1 MHNAVCRFRQLPPS
15 IRCPPRHTNNRKP
28 SWHWSYSIFVHCT
41 ALGTGLC
48 GDWRRTGTTHICRH
62 PPCYPSSTG
71 NSTHNSSQHDGCC
84 CWGWVISYLGAA
96 RVHYPAPAWPGAVSV
111 YFSTYRTDHRN
122 KYNSHQISSSV
133 FGSDVNLF
141 CVALL
146 PNSTKLG
153 LLSPPKL
160 SSCAPSKFSSLVPHQ
175 ALVPTCN
182 LFNPYCLSFP
192 PRDPHNLSSPSSHLI
207 SDPPKL

>member
-1 MHNAVCRFRQLPPS
+1 MPFVGSVSFHHPFAVRQDIQIIGNPLGIGHIQFLCIAPPS
-15 IRCPPRHTNNRKP
+15 ALVYAVIGGVPAPP
-28 SWHWSYSIFVHCT
+28 IFVVTLH
-41 ALGTGLC
+41 AI
-48 GDWRRTGTTHICRH
+48 RRAPVI
-62 PPCYPSSTG
+62 PPIIL
-71 NSTHNSSQHDGCC
+71 HNMM
-84 CWGWVISYLGAA
+84 AA
-96 RVHYPAPAWPGAVSV
+96 AAGVG
-111 YFSTYRTDHRN
+111 TDHRN